1 MWKQKRDKKYRFFEQ
16 YKDPLTNKTK
26 TVSITMND
34 DKKKTAKQAQIIL
47 TNKINKIISQVKKA
61 GIIHGVTFATL
72 LAEYLNEESKRVR
85 RSTYYNHKTMERTLL
100 SIFPPESLVENIT
113 PLVISEKLENLMYS
127 ERKLSS
133 GYVSK
138 FKYFLHSIFEY
149 AVEHSYTK
157 SNPVDKVKINY
168 ASPVSSQQIQNKF
181 LEDNEMKA
189 LLKYTY
195 KRNRSYAQLFEWL
208 YLTGSRIGEATA
220 LSFNDVYE
228 KGDHWFVKI
237 NGTLDYDHVKISHQ
251 RKSDHTKTASSTRT
265 VVLPDKAV
273 KIYFDRKHN
282 HNNKDFIFCTQN
294 GTPIQTS
301 AVNTF
306 LRTAK
311 KNLKID
317 KPLSSHIFRHTH
329 ISKLAE
335 LGVPLYVI
343 QKRVGHSNGNIT
355 RKIYL
360 HVTQNVIEE
369 EASKLDNLQKN
380 LPKTYHWLSGYYFFD
395 LFITPN

>member
-1 MWKQKRDKKYRFFEQ
+1 
-16 YKDPLTNKTK
+16 
-26 TVSITMND
+26 
-34 DKKKTAKQAQIIL
+34 
-47 TNKINKIISQVKKA
+47 
-61 GIIHGVTFATL
+61 
-72 LAEYLNEESKRVR
+72 
-85 RSTYYNHKTMERTLL
+85 
-100 SIFPPESLVENIT
+100 
-113 PLVISEKLENLMYS
+113 
-127 ERKLSS
+127 
-133 GYVSK
+133 
-138 FKYFLHSIFEY
+138 
-149 AVEHSYTK
+149 
-157 SNPVDKVKINY
+157 
-168 ASPVSSQQIQNKF
+168 
-181 LEDNEMKA
+181 MKA

-220 LSFNDVYE
+220 LSFHDVYE

-237 NGTLDYDHVKISHQ
+237 NGTLDYDHVRISHQ

-369 EASKLDNLQKN
+369 EASKLDNL
-380 LPKTYHWLSGYYFFD
+380 
-395 LFITPN
+395 